1 MEMKRLNRR
10 RFLQGAAALAPI
22 FGVNLGDWMAR
33 AESPEPETMPGT
45 TLFVGT
51 QTVDGSKGIYK
62 YQWNASEGTLHSLG
76 LAVASPMPTFLVL
89 SPHKRFLFAAN
100 ETETFDGAKS
110 GGVSSFRL
118 ENSGGKGPKLAPIA
132 SQVADGAGTTNV
144 DIDHT
149 GRVLLCANYTG
160 GSASSFAVDEKGEIG
175 PVVSH
180 YQFSGHGPDT
190 ERQEAPHV
198 HRATASPGNR
208 FALFNDLG
216 LDVIHIYAMDAKTAK
231 LTPHEP
237 AAWHAPAGSGP
248 RALRFHPSGRW
259 AYCVTEM
266 GSEVIVLD
274 WDESKGTLT
283 TKQHV
288 SLIPPDFHGRSQA
301 SEIAIDRT
309 GRFAYAADRFYD
321 KMFSFVIDPATGK
334 LGQKIETAAKG
345 KTARYITLDPT
356 EHWLLAADQDSDTIE
371 IFKRD
376 PMSGRLAA
384 QSTLVPQV
392 KPQCLV
398 FV

>member
-1 MEMKRLNRR
+1 MKRLNRR
-10 RFLQGAAALAPI
+10 RFLQGAAALTPI
-22 FGVNLGDWMAR
+22 LGANFGEWLAG
-33 AESPEPETMPGT
+33 AESPETEAMPGT

-51 QTVDGSKGIYK
+51 QTVDGSKGIYA
-62 YQWNASEGTLHSLG
+62 YRWDASAGTLRLLG
-76 LAVASPMPTFLVL
+76 LAAASPMPTFLVL
-89 SPHKRFLFAAN
+89 SPHKKFLFAAN
-100 ETETFDGAKS
+100 ETATFHGAKS
-110 GGVSSFRL
+110 GGVSSFKL
-118 ENSGGKGPKLAPIA
+118 GGTAGQVPKLTPID

-149 GRVLLCANYTG
+149 GRVLLCANYDG
-160 GSASSFAVDEKGEIG
+160 GSASSFAVSESGEIG

-180 YQFSGHGPDT
+180 YQFSGHGPNA
-190 ERQEAPHV
+190 ERQSAPHV

-216 LDVIHIYAMDAKTAK
+216 LDMIHIYAMDAKTAK

-274 WDESKGTLT
+274 WDEAKGTLT
-283 TKQHV
+283 ATQHMPLV
-288 SLIPPDFHGRSQA
+288 PPDFHGRSQA

-309 GRFAYAADRFYD
+309 GRFAYAADRYYD
-321 KMFSFVIDPATGK
+321 VLYSFVIDPATGK
-334 LGQKIETAAKG
+334 LGEKIETPAKG

-356 EHWLLAADQDSDTIE
+356 QHWLLAADQDSNTIE

-384 QSTLVPQV
+384 HSSIVPQV